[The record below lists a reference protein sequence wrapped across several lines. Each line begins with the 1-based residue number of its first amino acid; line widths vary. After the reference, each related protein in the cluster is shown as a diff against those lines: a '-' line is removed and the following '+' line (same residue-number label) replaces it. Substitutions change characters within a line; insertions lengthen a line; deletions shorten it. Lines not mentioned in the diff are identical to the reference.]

1 MKSIRGII
9 VERVSEALVAVLGA
23 EGAEADPL
31 VAPSQDSKRGDYQ
44 SNCAMGLAKKLG
56 RKPRELAEQIVAGL
70 KIDDLCEPPDIAGP
84 GFINFRLKNEFLAAL
99 LGEIPPAQ
107 GVAGVSLRESSD
119 EENADP
125 TGGIAQAEACGSLSA
140 QEEDRLGIPR
150 VSNPQVVVVDMSS
163 PNLAKEMHVGHL
175 RPTIIGDAVA
185 RILEFQGH
193 DVRRENHV
201 GDWGTQFGMIL
212 ECVRRLYQ
220 RAADSKGVSIEQH
233 LDEHPLKIEDLEVY
247 YVRAKKIFDNDPDF
261 ADRARRTVVDLQSG
275 DVVTLKLWR
284 NFRDESLRH
293 CHAIYDA
300 LGIEKLEDR
309 GESFYNDMLGGVVQE
324 LLGSGMAVESDG
336 AICVFPDGFTRRDDE
351 PLPLIIRKSDGGFGY
366 ATTDLATLK
375 HRIAQMGAQRIIYV
389 VGNQQK
395 QHFAMLFAV
404 LAMTGWA
411 DENVET
417 VHLPT
422 GMLLNQAGSPFKTR
436 EGGTV
441 KLKALLDEAV
451 ERSRAFLQAGEKDPE
466 KRRGYTAEQIDE
478 MAGVIGIASVKYFE
492 LSHNL
497 ATDYK
502 FSWDHMLALDGNT
515 APYMLYAYARIQS
528 IGRKAS
534 VQSSKAQG
542 AAGFSLRESSDG
554 GNADPRGGI
563 AQAEACGSLY
573 GSPVIIEHP
582 CEAGL
587 ARQLLKFAE
596 VIEQLGRDLKPNT
609 LTEYLYDLSKS
620 FSTFYDRKAGVRVID
635 AESEELRRSRL
646 RLCELTG
653 RTLQVGLR
661 LLGIQTLE
669 RM

>member
-1 MKSIRGII
+1 MS
-9 VERVSEALVAVLGA
+9 VLT
-23 EGAEADPL
+23 
-31 VAPSQDSKRGDYQ
+31 VKTK
-44 SNCAMGLAKKLG
+44 N
-56 RKPRELAEQIVAGL
+56 
-70 KIDDLCEPPDIAGP
+70 
-84 GFINFRLKNEFLAAL
+84 NEFPV
-99 LGEIPPAQ
+99 ISPY
-107 GVAGVSLRESSD
+107 
-119 EENADP
+119 
-125 TGGIAQAEACGSLSA
+125 
-140 QEEDRLGIPR
+140 
-150 VSNPQVVVVDMSS
+150 SNEVVDMVA
-163 PNLAKEMHVGHL
+163 NFDEKEINDALQTVLGCRCDL
-175 RPTIIGDAVA
+175 SGD
-185 RILEFQGH
+185 
-193 DVRRENHV
+193 
-201 GDWGTQFGMIL
+201 
-212 ECVRRLYQ
+212 Q
-220 RAADSKGVSIEQH
+220 RARTIW
-233 LDEHPLKIEDLEVY
+233 
-247 YVRAKKIFDNDPDF
+247 RAFC
-261 ADRARRTVVDLQSG
+261 
-275 DVVTLKLWR
+275 
-284 NFRDESLRH
+284 DESLRH
-293 CHAIYDA
+293 CHVIYET
-300 LGIEKLEDR
+300 LGVAQMEDR
-309 GESFYNDMLGGVVQE
+309 GESFYNDMLAGVVQE
-324 LLGSGMAVESDG
+324 LRDSGVAVESDG

-375 HRIAQMGAQRIIYV
+375 HRIEQMGAQRIIYV

-395 QHFAMLFAV
+395 QHFAMLFAA

-422 GMLLNQAGSPFKTR
+422 GMLLNQAGTPFKTR

-441 KLKALLDEAV
+441 KLKTLLDEAV
-451 ERSRAFLQAGEKDPE
+451 ERSRAFLPAGEKDPE

-502 FSWDHMLALDGNT
+502 FSWDHMLALEGNT

-528 IGRKAS
+528 IGRKADAQTS
-534 VQSSKAQG
+534 ESQG
-542 AAGFSLRESSDG
+542 AAGFSLRESKGRGD
-554 GNADPRGGI
+554 AAPTGGI
-563 AQAEACGSLY
+563 AQAEACGSL
-573 GSPVIIEHP
+573 GESQVIIDHP
-582 CEAGL
+582 SEAGL

-635 AESEELRRSRL
+635 AESEELRWSRL

-653 RTLQVGLR
+653 RTLKVGLS

>member
-1 MKSIRGII
+1 MKSIRRII
-9 VERVSEALVAVLGA
+9 VERVSEALVAVLGT

-70 KIDDLCEPPDIAGP
+70 KIDDLCEPPTIAGP
-84 GFINFRLKNEFLAAL
+84 GFINFRLKNEFLAAA

-107 GVAGVSLRESSD
+107 
-119 EENADP
+119 
-125 TGGIAQAEACGSLSA
+125 
-140 QEEDRLGIPR
+140 QEKDRLGIPR

-193 DVRRENHV
+193 EVHRINHI
-201 GDWGTQFGMIL
+201 GDWGTQFGMLIQFL
-212 ECVRRLYQ
+212 RETEPRVL
-220 RAADSKGVSIEQH
+220 DDPDH
-233 LDEHPLKIEDLEVY
+233 LQLGDLEEF
-247 YVRAKKIFDNDPDF
+247 YVKAKARFDSDEAF
-261 ADRARRTVVDLQSG
+261 ASQARQAVVDLQSG
-275 DVVTLKLWR
+275 DEKTLAIWR
-284 NFRDESLRH
+284 AFCDESLRH

-309 GESFYNDMLGGVVQE
+309 GESFYNDMLAGVVQE
-324 LLGSGMAVESDG
+324 LLDSGVAVESDG
-336 AICVFPDGFTRRDDE
+336 AICVFPEGFTRRDDE

-366 ATTDLATLK
+366 ATTDLAALK
-375 HRIAQMGAQRIIYV
+375 YRIEQMRARRIIYE

-395 QHFAMLFAV
+395 QHFAMLFTA

-422 GMLLNQAGSPFKTR
+422 GMLLNKAGSPFKTR

-441 KLKALLDEAV
+441 KLKTLLDEAV
-451 ERSRAFLQAGEKDPE
+451 ERSRAFLQAGEDDPD

-528 IGRKAS
+528 IGRKAD
-534 VQSSKAQG
+534 VQSS
-542 AAGFSLRESSDG
+542 LD
-554 GNADPRGGI
+554 
-563 AQAEACGSLY
+563 

-582 CEAGL
+582 SEAGL
-587 ARQLLKFAE
+587 ARQLLKFPE
-596 VIEQLGRDLKPNT
+596 VIEQLGRDLKPNV

-620 FSTFYDRKAGVRVID
+620 FSTFYDRKAGVRVIG

-653 RTLQVGLR
+653 RTLKVGLS

>member
-1 MKSIRGII
+1 MKSIRRII

-70 KIDDLCEPPDIAGP
+70 KIDDLCEPPTIAGP
-84 GFINFRLKNEFLAAL
+84 GFINFRLKNEFLAAA
-99 LGEIPPAQ
+99 LGEIPPTQ
-107 GVAGVSLRESSD
+107 
-119 EENADP
+119 
-125 TGGIAQAEACGSLSA
+125 

-185 RILEFQGH
+185 CILEFQGH
-193 DVRRENHV
+193 DVHRINHI
-201 GDWGTQFGMIL
+201 GDWGTQFGML
-212 ECVRRLYQ
+212 
-220 RAADSKGVSIEQH
+220 IEFLRETEPRV
-233 LDEHPLKIEDLEVY
+233 LDDPDNLQLGDLEEF
-247 YVRAKKIFDNDPDF
+247 YVKAKARFDSDEAF
-261 ADRARRTVVDLQSG
+261 ASQARQAVVDLQSG
-275 DVVTLKLWR
+275 DEKTRTIWR
-284 NFRDESLRH
+284 AFCDESLRH

-309 GESFYNDMLGGVVQE
+309 GESFYNDTLAGVVQE
-324 LLGSGMAVESDG
+324 LLDSGVAVESDG
-336 AICVFPDGFTRRDDE
+336 AICVFPKGFTRRDDE

-366 ATTDLATLK
+366 ATTDLAALK
-375 HRIAQMGAQRIIYV
+375 YRIEQMRARRIIYV

-395 QHFAMLFAV
+395 QHFAMLFTA

-422 GMLLNQAGSPFKTR
+422 GMLLNKAGSPFKTR

-441 KLKALLDEAV
+441 KLKTLLDEAV
-451 ERSRAFLQAGEKDPE
+451 ERSRAFLQAGEDDPE
-466 KRRGYTAEQIDE
+466 KRRGYTAEQIDK

-528 IGRKAS
+528 IGRKAD
-534 VQSSKAQG
+534 VQSS
-542 AAGFSLRESSDG
+542 LD
-554 GNADPRGGI
+554 
-563 AQAEACGSLY
+563 

-582 CEAGL
+582 SEAGL
-587 ARQLLKFAE
+587 ARQLLKFPE
-596 VIEQLGRDLKPNT
+596 VIEQLGRDLKPNV

-620 FSTFYDRKAGVRVID
+620 FSTFYDRKAGVRVIG

-653 RTLQVGLR
+653 RTLKVGLS

>member
-9 VERVSEALVAVLGA
+9 AERVSEALAVLLGA
-23 EGAEADPL
+23 EGAAADPL
-31 VAPSQDSKRGDYQ
+31 VARSQDSKRGDYQ

-70 KIDDLCEPPDIAGP
+70 KVDDLCEPPEIAGP
-84 GFINFRLKNEFLAAL
+84 GFINLRLKNGFLAAAL
-99 LGEIPPAQ
+99 HSIPSTPADAVDRI
-107 GVAGVSLRESSD
+107 GVPKV
-119 EENADP
+119 
-125 TGGIAQAEACGSLSA
+125 
-140 QEEDRLGIPR
+140 ED
-150 VSNPQVVVVDMSS
+150 PQVVVVDMSS

-201 GDWGTQFGMIL
+201 GDWGTQFGMLIQQ
-212 ECVRRLYQ
+212 VRETQPDVLNDPENLRL
-220 RAADSKGVSIEQH
+220 G
-233 LDEHPLKIEDLEVY
+233 DLEEF
-247 YVRAKKIFDNDPDF
+247 YVKAKSHFDSNEAF
-261 ADRARRTVVDLQSG
+261 ADQARKAVVELQSG
-275 DVVTLKLWR
+275 DDTTRTIWKA
-284 NFRDESLRH
+284 FCDESLRH
-293 CHAIYDA
+293 CHAIYDM
-300 LGIEKLEDR
+300 LGIAPMEDR
-309 GESFYNDMLGGVVQE
+309 GESYYNDMLAGVVQE
-324 LLGSGMAVESDG
+324 LQGSGVAVESDG
-336 AICVFPDGFTRRDDE
+336 AICVFPAGFTRRDDE

-366 ATTDLATLK
+366 ATTDLAALK
-375 HRIAQMGAQRIIYV
+375 HRIEQMGAQRIIYV

-411 DENVET
+411 DESVET
-417 VHLPT
+417 VHLPN
-422 GMLLNQAGSPFKTR
+422 GMLLNESGTPFKTR

-441 KLKALLDEAV
+441 KLKTLLDEAV
-451 ERSRAFLQAGEKDPE
+451 VRSRAFLVAGEKDPE

-502 FSWDHMLALDGNT
+502 FNWDHMLALDGNT

-534 VQSSKAQG
+534 EQKPEARGSSHD
-542 AAGFSLRESSDG
+542 SR
-554 GNADPRGGI
+554 
-563 AQAEACGSLY
+563 
-573 GSPVIIEHP
+573 VIIEHP
-582 CEAGL
+582 SEAGL

-596 VIEQLGRDLKPNT
+596 VIEQLGRELKPST
-609 LTEYLYDLSKS
+609 LTEYLYELSKS

-653 RTLQVGLR
+653 RTLKVGLG
-661 LLGIQTLE
+661 LLGISTLE
-669 RM
+669 KM

>member
-1 MKSIRGII
+1 MKSIRRII

-70 KIDDLCEPPDIAGP
+70 KIDDLCEPPTIAGP
-84 GFINFRLKNEFLAAL
+84 GFINFRLKNEFLAAA

-107 GVAGVSLRESSD
+107 
-119 EENADP
+119 
-125 TGGIAQAEACGSLSA
+125 

-193 DVRRENHV
+193 DVHRINHI
-201 GDWGTQFGMIL
+201 GDWGTQFGML
-212 ECVRRLYQ
+212 
-220 RAADSKGVSIEQH
+220 IEF
-233 LDEHPLKIEDLEVY
+233 LRETEPRVL
-247 YVRAKKIFDNDPDF
+247 NDPDNLQLGDLEEFYVKAKARFDSDEAF
-261 ADRARRTVVDLQSG
+261 ASQARQAVVDLQSG
-275 DVVTLKLWR
+275 DQKTRTIWR
-284 NFRDESLRH
+284 AFCDESLRH

-300 LGIEKLEDR
+300 LGIENLEDR
-309 GESFYNDMLGGVVQE
+309 GESFYNDMLAGVVQE
-324 LLGSGMAVESDG
+324 LQGSGVAVESDG
-336 AICVFPDGFTRRDDE
+336 AICVFPKGFTRRDDE

-366 ATTDLATLK
+366 ATTDLAALK
-375 HRIAQMGAQRIIYV
+375 YRLQEMGARRIIYV

-395 QHFAMLFAV
+395 QHFAMLFAA

-441 KLKALLDEAV
+441 KLKTLLDEAV
-451 ERSRAFLQAGEKDPE
+451 ERSRAFLQAGEDDPE

-528 IGRKAS
+528 IGRKAD
-534 VQSSKAQG
+534 VQSSESQR
-542 AAGFSLRESSDG
+542 AAGFS
-554 GNADPRGGI
+554 PRGPSDSANVTPESES
-563 AQAEACGSLY
+563 AQAEACGSLD

-582 CEAGL
+582 SEAGL
-587 ARQLLKFAE
+587 ARQLLKFPE
-596 VIEQLGRDLKPNT
+596 VIEQLGRDLKPNV

-653 RTLQVGLR
+653 RTLKVGLS